1 VRNLS
6 AQMVARRR
14 VCLSTAAVWL
24 AVQAVPGWSS
34 STQEAPWPDALDA
47 LPEQGSSS
55 DGAPI
60 DWPEITLLDGRA
72 RAPESWAGRPALV
85 VFWATWCPYCR
96 RHNPRIEQLFRDVDP
111 ARLQVLGVALDK
123 EARVVREHLQQQ
135 GHTFPVALDDG
146 GLRRRFTER
155 RVLPMTCLVDARG
168 RIRLRIPG
176 EMSVG
181 DVRALGAQAIA
192 G

>member
-1 VRNLS
+1 MPAWS
-6 AQMVARRR
+6 A
-14 VCLSTAAVWL
+14 
-24 AVQAVPGWSS
+24 

-47 LPEQGSSS
+47 LTEPGASS
-55 DGAPI
+55 DGTPI

-96 RHNPRIEQLFRDVDP
+96 RHNPRIEQLFRAVDP
-111 ARLQVLGVALDK
+111 ARLQVLGVALDQD
-123 EARVVREHLQQQ
+123 ARAVRDHVRRQ
-135 GHTFPVALDDG
+135 GLTFPVTLDDG

-155 RVLPMTCLVDARG
+155 RVLPMTCLVDTRG

-176 EMSVG
+176 EMSAD